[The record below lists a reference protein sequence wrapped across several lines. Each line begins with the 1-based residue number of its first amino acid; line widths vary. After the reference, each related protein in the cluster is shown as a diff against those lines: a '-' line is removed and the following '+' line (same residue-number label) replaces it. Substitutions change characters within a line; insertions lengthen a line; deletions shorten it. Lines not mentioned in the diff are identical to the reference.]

1 MRAKDAG
8 YDYIWDY
15 EIKKRTVPTY
25 IPLLAGVKITKNL
38 T

>member
-1 MRAKDAG
+1 MKAKDSG
-8 YDYIWDY
+8 YDYIRDY
-15 EIKKRTVPTY
+15 ELKKRTVPTY